1 MKAESYFTLLD
12 GLLAT
17 AVYHPHKYKPGA
29 PLRTLFFWSVPFC
42 SVTVSSAGSLGTTV
56 TRMPESLSRGRAA
69 VEEMG
74 MRSSTTPVCK
84 YCFPL

>member
-29 PLRTLFFWSVPFC
+29 PLRTLFFWSV
-42 SVTVSSAGSLGTTV
+42 SLGSAMVTPDSLGSTV

-74 MRSSTTPVCK
+74 MRTSTTPVCK
-84 YCFPL
+84 YCFSL

>member
-29 PLRTLFFWSVPFC
+29 PLRTLFFWSVSLC
-42 SVTVSSAGSLGTTV
+42 GATVSPDSPGSTV
-56 TRMPESLSRGRAA
+56 TRMPESLSRVGAA
-69 VEEMG
+69 AEEMG
-74 MRSSTTPVCK
+74 MKTSTTPVCK
-84 YCFPL
+84 YCIPL

>member
-29 PLRTLFFWSVPFC
+29 PLRTLFFWSVPL
-42 SVTVSSAGSLGTTV
+42 SSASGSPADSLGTTV
-56 TRMPESLSRGRAA
+56 TRMPESLSRGNCA
-69 VEEMG
+69 VEGMG
-74 MRSSTTPVCK
+74 MRTSTTSVCK
-84 YCFPL
+84 YCLPL

>member
-29 PLRTLFFWSVPFC
+29 PSRTLFFWSVPLHGADGC
-42 SVTVSSAGSLGTTV
+42 SVGSLRTTV
-56 TRMPESLSRGRAA
+56 TRMPESLERDHGEP
-69 VEEMG
+69 EEMG
-74 MRSSTTPVCK
+74 MRTSTTPVCK
-84 YCFPL
+84 YCLPL

>member
-29 PLRTLFFWSVPFC
+29 PLRTLFFWSVPL
-42 SVTVSSAGSLGTTV
+42 SSAIGSPAGSFGTTV
-56 TRMPESLSRGRAA
+56 TRMPESLSRGSEA

-74 MRSSTTPVCK
+74 MRTSTTPVCA
-84 YCFPL
+84 YCLPQ